1 MEIQKGLKVEV
12 NFISES
18 RTEFSG
24 TVFKGIGVVDLIE
37 DDRVF
42 GKLLNGTPFMCSI
55 SDVSPYVEN
64 LSPDEASFQECYLTA
79 GGKQI
84 ELEKEDG
91 AYTHSKSQM
100 AWDIWQAKAVALAIS
115 NKIVIGTQV
124 KIINPD
130 DTAEYEVEAG
140 DKGVVVWVG
149 DFGTIF
155 GVCIPVKS
163 DVWSFEPC
171 QFEVIS
177 NEAPN
182 QASAVPE
189 GFVMLSIEDV
199 ERACRCLD
207 EHAIYITYK
216 ASDAL
221 ENISKAMIEA
231 QDQMN
236 LTKFDGYVPM
246 QSRGEE
252 PSND

>member
-24 TVFKGIGVVDLIE
+24 TVFKGIGIVDLIE

-42 GKLLNGTPFMCSI
+42 GKLLNSTPFMCSI

-64 LSPDEASFQECYLTA
+64 LSPDEVSFQEWYLNA

-100 AWDIWQAKAVALAIS
+100 AWDIWQAVAVSPAIS

-124 KIINPD
+124 KIIDPD
-130 DTAEYEVEAG
+130 DTSEYGVEAG

-155 GVCIPVKS
+155 GVCIPAKL

-177 NEAPN
+177 NEVPN
-182 QASAVPE
+182 QASTVPE
-189 GFVMLSIEDV
+189 CEWSHDSNEDMYGTWHTKCGSSFVLNEDGP
-199 ERACRCLD
+199 A
-207 EHAIYITYK
+207 
-216 ASDAL
+216 
-221 ENISKAMIEA
+221 ENRMNHCCYCGGKLIEA
-231 QDQMN
+231 Q
-236 LTKFDGYVPM
+236 
-246 QSRGEE
+246 E
-252 PSND
+252 PSNV